1 MRIIAGQHRGRRLI
15 GPEDASTT
23 RPITD
28 RVKEALFSRLVSLG
42 LLPPGRDENEPP
54 ARVVDIFSGTG
65 SMGLECLSRGAE
77 HCLFLDTD
85 RDAGR
90 RLQQNLETLRLTEQA
105 TLRQTSAL
113 SPAWVGSLEAHSLA
127 VVFLDP
133 PYAMAEDRATR
144 DLLHQLLANLGPK
157 LEPGGVIVYR
167 TPRSDAAGENAL
179 AQPVADL
186 DGPTTYD
193 YGSMS
198 LHFYQ
203 APLPDEGDPA

>member
-42 LLPPGRDENEPP
+42 LLPPGRNETEPA
-54 ARVVDIFSGTG
+54 ARVADIFCGTG

-77 HCLFLDTD
+77 HCLFIDTD
-85 RDAGR
+85 RDAAR
-90 RLQQNLETLRLTEQA
+90 RLQQNLQMLRLTDLA

-113 SPAWVGSLEAHSLA
+113 SLAWVQSLENHSLA
-127 VVFLDP
+127 VIFLDP
-133 PYAMAEDRATR
+133 PYAMAEDPATR
-144 DLLHQLLANLGPK
+144 SLLHQLMADLALK
-157 LEPGGVIVYR
+157 LESGGVIVYR
-167 TPRSDAAGENAL
+167 TPRNDAAGEKAL
-179 AQPVADL
+179 AQPVAEL
-186 DGPTTYD
+186 EGPITYD

-203 APLPDEGDPA
+203 APLPEAD